1 MDMEV
6 DTKVLDAIRNAL
18 GSCRSSLNGASNDLK
33 TAVTNA
39 GLSLEGRQY
48 SLSVQETEASCGI
61 VDASAKNLASLDDYV
76 GRLKEDVECY
86 LKCKYR
92 G

>member
-18 GSCRSSLNGASNDLK
+18 GLCRSVLNGASNDLK
-33 TAVTNA
+33 TAVTSA
-39 GLSLEGRQY
+39 GQSLEGKQY
-48 SLSVQETEASCGI
+48 SLSVQETDASCRI
-61 VDASAKNLASLDDYV
+61 VDASANNISSLSDYIA
-76 GRLKEDVECY
+76 RLKEDVEGY